1 MHKLCP
7 FCHTWC
13 SSNIFDAHVAS
24 HTQKLPDGQMQDH
37 VTVRPEQRFAGDI
50 AKEPRWYVH
59 PRCGGVTGMPEEI
72 IRSYMV
78 DPFLY
83 NESSFCTGCHNY
95 VPTAEL
101 YWQETNE
108 SLQAASYRRK
118 AEFIQKNGLN
128 PQDFVWDA
136 LGPARRKSRG
146 GSGVGTI
153 ALVALGG
160 LAALFLVGFVVMFAV
175 IAARSQAARR
185 QPAPAPFNA
194 GFPRMGRDFQPVKF
208 PDIPE
213 PNFPKGPDID
223 KLMRESHEQMEQHLK
238 ESQQRQEEFMERLR
252 SDAFGPPGGLPT
264 PPNVGPPAG
273 FSGIEEAR
281 KRAEESRQRSRER
294 MDALRERTRSRP

>member
-128 PQDFVWDA
+128 PNDFVWDA
-136 LGPARRKSRG
+136 LGPARRKSSG
-146 GSGVGTI
+146 GGGGFG
-153 ALVALGG
+153 LVAVLALGG
-160 LAALFLVGFVVMFAV
+160 VAALFLLGFVVTFAV
-175 IAARSQAARR
+175 ISVRGHAARR

-194 GFPRMGRDFQPVKF
+194 GFPAMDRDFQPVKF
-208 PDIPE
+208 PDIPQ

-223 KLMRESHEQMEQHLK
+223 KIMKESNERMEQHLK
-238 ESQQRQEEFMERLR
+238 ESQQRHEELMEKLRPDRL
-252 SDAFGPPGGLPT
+252 GPPGEFASPPDFGPT
-264 PPNVGPPAG
+264 GA
-273 FSGIEEAR
+273 GIEDAR
-281 KRAEESRQRSRER
+281 KRSADAHQKAMDRVNEIRKR
-294 MDALRERTRSRP
+294 MRDRP